1 MVKNSNE
8 QHQGKAP
15 TPASWRPGQSGNPKG
30 RPRKGSALTDAIRA
44 KVDPTELI
52 EIALK
57 LARDGEAESTRL
69 QALAWLR
76 DSGYL
81 KPAERHEHGVAGTF
95 DEDDDEDLSLYTVEQ
110 LEQLAA
116 AAHEFERRR
125 GEIRDAVL
133 VEIEPLALPQ
143 ASVALDG
150 VSTTNR

>member
-1 MVKNSNE
+1 M
-8 QHQGKAP
+8 
-15 TPASWRPGQSGNPKG
+15 
-30 RPRKGSALTDAIRA
+30 RA
-44 KVDPTELI
+44 KYPPEYIVKHAGKLVENADSE
-52 EIALK
+52 AVK
-57 LARDGEAESTRL
+57 LAAL
-69 QALAWLR
+69 QLI
-76 DSGYL
+76 
-81 KPAERHEHGVAGTF
+81 AERAYGKVTEKHEVTAGARA

-133 VEIEPLALPQ
+133 VESEPLALPQ